1 MSFKALLTPLL
12 RGYLRLIFRV
22 KVNGSIPKDGAYI
35 LCANHTSLYDPVVV
49 GAFSRRSLSFMAKAE
64 LFKIF
69 GLGFLIKHLGA
80 FPVDRNKADIKA
92 IKTALSILKN
102 GDALLMFPEGKRVKS
117 GESSDAKSGMIML
130 AHKTGASIVPVG
142 INSDYKLF
150 SKLTVTFGEAVSLS
164 EYSGKRLSSEEMDA
178 LAQDVLSKIKSLAG
192 ADGE

>member
-1 MSFKALLTPLL
+1 MSLKSLLTHFL

-22 KVNGSIPKDGAYI
+22 EVRGSVPKDGAYI

-49 GAFSRRSLSFMAKAE
+49 GAFSKRRLSFMAKSE

-92 IKTALSILKN
+92 IKTALSILKG

-130 AHKTGASIVPVG
+130 AHKTGAKIIPIG
-142 INSDYKLF
+142 INSAFKLF
-150 SKLTVTFGEAVSLS
+150 SRLTITFGEPVSFE
-164 EYSGKRLSSEEMDA
+164 EYSGRKLSSEEMDA
-178 LAQDVLSKIKSLAG
+178 LAQDVLLKIKNLAG
-192 ADGE
+192 ADE